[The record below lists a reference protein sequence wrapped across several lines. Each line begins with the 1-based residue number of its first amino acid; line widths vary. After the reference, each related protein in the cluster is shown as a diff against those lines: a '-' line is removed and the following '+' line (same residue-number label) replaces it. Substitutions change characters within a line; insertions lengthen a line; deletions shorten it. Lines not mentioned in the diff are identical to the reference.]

1 VSHVYEMP
9 ALPVKL
15 RGMSQPVRHTL
26 ALSDGNISYLEWTGG
41 GPTLHFAHATG
52 FNAETYAP
60 LLTPLSARMRI
71 LASDARGHGFSTL
84 RTAPRL
90 ARDWKI
96 FRADL
101 ARFLEA
107 TAAGP
112 VILAGH
118 SMGATVSAMI
128 AALWPDRVK
137 GLILLEPVLVP
148 KILHFVRWV
157 PLRPPSM
164 DLASRAER
172 RRTTFASLDAARVSY
187 LGRGAFRTWPEEFL
201 VAYLKG
207 GLISTGNGSE
217 IRLACAPSWEA
228 QTFRSTPIGA
238 VSLARR
244 IRCPV
249 TLLYAE
255 HSTPPES
262 ECRAFARR
270 HGNTR
275 LIKVPGTTHFLPME
289 RPDLVLEEI
298 ERLAQPL
305 GKG

>member
-1 VSHVYEMP
+1 MSP
-9 ALPVKL
+9 AI
-15 RGMSQPVRHTL
+15 RQTL
-26 ALSDGNISYLEWTGG
+26 SLSEGNISYLEWPGE
-41 GPTLHFAHATG
+41 GPALHFAHATG

-71 LASDARGHGFSTL
+71 LASDARGHGFTTL

-90 ARDWKI
+90 AQDWKI
-96 FRADL
+96 FRQDL
-101 ARFLEA
+101 GHFLDA
-107 TAAGP
+107 TVKGP
-112 VILAGH
+112 IILAGH
-118 SMGATVSAMI
+118 SMGAIVSAMI

-137 GLILLEPVLVP
+137 GLLLLEPVLMP
-148 KILHFVRWV
+148 RSLHLMRWV
-157 PLRPPSM
+157 PLRPASM

-172 RRTTFASLDAARVSY
+172 RRTTFGSFDAARVSY

-207 GLISTGNGSE
+207 GLIPTGSGE
-217 IRLACAPSWEA
+217 EVRLACAPSWEA

-270 HGNTR
+270 HGHTR

-289 RPDLVLEEI
+289 RPDLVREEI
-298 ERLAQPL
+298 ERLARPL
-305 GKG
+305 AKG

>member
-1 VSHVYEMP
+1 MP
-9 ALPVKL
+9 GFPVKL
-15 RGMSQPVRHTL
+15 RGMSQPARHSL
-26 ALSDGNISYLEWTGG
+26 SLSDGNISYFEWAGG

-52 FNAETYAP
+52 FNAETYVP
-60 LLTPLSARMRI
+60 LLAPLSASAQMRI

-84 RTAPRL
+84 HTAPRM

-96 FRADL
+96 FREDL
-101 ARFLEA
+101 ARFLDA
-107 TAAGP
+107 TTQGP

-118 SMGATVSAMI
+118 SMGAIVSAMI

-137 GLILLEPVLVP
+137 GLLLLEPVLIP
-148 KILHFVRWV
+148 KMIHLVRWI
-157 PLRPPSM
+157 PLRPPSL

-172 RRTTFASLDAARVSY
+172 RRGTFSSFDAARVSY

-207 GLISTGNGSE
+207 GLIPTGNGDE
-217 IRLACAPSWEA
+217 VRLACAPSWEA
-228 QTFRSTPIGA
+228 QTFRSAPIGA
-238 VSLARR
+238 VSLARH

-255 HSTPPES
+255 LSTPPES

-289 RPDLVLEEI
+289 RPDLVREEI

>member
-1 VSHVYEMP
+1 MSKP
-9 ALPVKL
+9 A
-15 RGMSQPVRHTL
+15 RHTL
-26 ALSDGNISYLEWTGG
+26 SLSDGNISYLEWAGDR
-41 GPTLHFAHATG
+41 PMLHFAHATG

-60 LLTPLSARMRI
+60 LLTPLSKRMHI
-71 LASDARGHGFSTL
+71 LASDARGHGFTTL
-84 RTAPRL
+84 RTAPRM
-90 ARDWKI
+90 AQDWKI
-96 FRADL
+96 FRQDL
-101 ARFLEA
+101 ARFLDA
-107 TAAGP
+107 TAKGP
-112 VILAGH
+112 VVLAGH
-118 SMGATVSAMI
+118 SMGAIVSAKL
-128 AALWPDRVK
+128 AVLWPERVK

-148 KILHFVRWV
+148 KVLHLVRWI
-157 PLRPPSM
+157 PLRPPSL

-172 RRTTFASLDAARVSY
+172 RRATFGSFDAARVSY

-207 GLISTGNGSE
+207 GLIPTGNGE
-217 IRLACAPSWEA
+217 EVRLACAPSWEA

-238 VSLARR
+238 VGLARR

-262 ECRAFARR
+262 ECRAFAHR

-289 RPDLVLEEI
+289 RPDLVREEI
-298 ERLAQPL
+298 ERMARS
-305 GKG
+305 G

>member
-1 VSHVYEMP
+1 MSHVYEMP

-128 AALWPDRVK
+128 AAFWPDRVK

-148 KILHFVRWV
+148 KILHLVRWV

-172 RRTTFASLDAARVSY
+172 RRTTFASFDAARVSY

-217 IRLACAPSWEA
+217 MRLACAPSWEA

-238 VSLARR
+238 VDLARR

-255 HSTPPES
+255 HSAPPES

-270 HGNTR
+270 HGHTR

-289 RPDLVLEEI
+289 RPDAVREEI

>member
-1 VSHVYEMP
+1 MREP
-9 ALPVKL
+9 A
-15 RGMSQPVRHTL
+15 RHTL
-26 ALSDGNISYLEWTGG
+26 SLSDGNISYLEWAGD

-52 FNAETYAP
+52 FNGETYVP
-60 LLTPLSARMRI
+60 LLAPLSAHMRI
-71 LASDARGHGFSTL
+71 LASDARGHGLSTL
-84 RTAPRL
+84 HTAPRM

-96 FRADL
+96 FQQDL
-101 ARFLEA
+101 ARFLDA
-107 TAAGP
+107 TTNRP

-118 SMGATVSAMI
+118 SMGAIVSATI
-128 AALWPDRVK
+128 AALWPERVK
-137 GLILLEPVLVP
+137 GLLLLEPVLIP
-148 KILHFVRWV
+148 KVVHLVRWI
-157 PLRPPSM
+157 PLRPPSL

-172 RRTTFASLDAARVSY
+172 RRGTFSSFDAARVSY

-207 GLISTGNGSE
+207 GLIPTGNGE
-217 IRLACAPSWEA
+217 EMRLACAPSWEA

-238 VSLARR
+238 VDLARR

-270 HGNTR
+270 HRGTR

-289 RPDLVLEEI
+289 RPDLVREEI
-298 ERLAQPL
+298 ERLA
-305 GKG
+305 KG

>member
-1 VSHVYEMP
+1 MREP
-9 ALPVKL
+9 A
-15 RGMSQPVRHTL
+15 RHTL
-26 ALSDGNISYLEWTGG
+26 SLSDGNISYLEWAGA

-52 FNAETYAP
+52 FNAETYVP
-60 LLTPLSARMRI
+60 LLAPLSAHMRI
-71 LASDARGHGFSTL
+71 LASDARGHGFTTL
-84 RTAPRL
+84 HTAPRM

-96 FRADL
+96 FQHDL
-101 ARFLEA
+101 AHFLNA
-107 TAAGP
+107 TANGP

-118 SMGATVSAMI
+118 SMGAIVSAMI
-128 AALWPDRVK
+128 AALWPGRVK
-137 GLILLEPVLVP
+137 GLLLLEPVLIP
-148 KILHFVRWV
+148 KVVHLMRWI

-172 RRTTFASLDAARVSY
+172 RRATFASFDAARLSY

-207 GLISTGNGSE
+207 GLIPTGNGE
-217 IRLACAPSWEA
+217 EVRLTCAPSWEA

-238 VSLARR
+238 VDLARR

-270 HGNTR
+270 HGHTR

-289 RPDLVLEEI
+289 RPDLVREEI
-298 ERLAQPL
+298 ERLARPL
-305 GKG
+305 GRG

>member
-1 VSHVYEMP
+1 MP

-15 RGMSQPVRHTL
+15 RGMSQPERHTL

-107 TAAGP
+107 AAAGP

-172 RRTTFASLDAARVSY
+172 RRTTFASFDAARVSY

-207 GLISTGNGSE
+207 GLIPTGNGSE
-217 IRLACAPSWEA
+217 MRLACAPSWEA

-238 VSLARR
+238 VGLARR

-289 RPDLVLEEI
+289 RPDLVREEI